1 MTPLS
6 DTEMLCTS
14 VGAEI
19 FVTLP
24 VLTLTIAAL
33 PLTLAATTVSDVS
46 FAAKAHSVM
55 PVLTDRSRLL
65 PENTLI

>member
-1 MTPLS
+1 MEAEISTKIF
-6 DTEMLCTS
+6 
-14 VGAEI
+14 AYAKEI

-24 VLTLTIAAL
+24 VLTLTLAAL